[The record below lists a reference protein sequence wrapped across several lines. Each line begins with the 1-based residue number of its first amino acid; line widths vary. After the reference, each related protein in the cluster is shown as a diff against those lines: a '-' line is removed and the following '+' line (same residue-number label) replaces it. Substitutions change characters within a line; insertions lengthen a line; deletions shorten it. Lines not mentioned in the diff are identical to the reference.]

1 MHPQS
6 CEESELG
13 ARHPHAR
20 RAHDVSVHCRWP
32 GVLILWR
39 VYQERATSGSDVL
52 SERGSLS
59 LPSLPPPASVLP
71 PLTVEQ
77 RRCGHGRRMLHPTG
91 LSKRCATAQIHLQPT
106 PHRKH
111 RQPRTQPPC
120 TPSLSCCDV
129 YDVRCDPSDGA
140 GAGVAHTKRE
150 VCGARSRRWERSSRH
165 VGIGS

>member
-1 MHPQS
+1 MRRVAAMYTLMHPQS
-6 CEESELG
+6 CEESELD

-20 RAHDVSVHCRWP
+20 RAHDASVQCRWP

-77 RRCGHGRRMLHPTG
+77 RRCEHCRRMLHPAA
-91 LSKRCATAQIHLQPT
+91 LSKRCGTAHTHLQPT
-106 PHRKH
+106 P
-111 RQPRTQPPC
+111 PPPVQTTSHTTLC
-120 TPSLSCCDV
+120 TPCQLLRRVRRRALRSTRLCWCDA
-129 YDVRCDPSDGA
+129 R
-140 GAGVAHTKRE
+140 HTR
-150 VCGARSRRWERSSRH
+150 GPWPALA
-165 VGIGS
+165 